1 MTQFLGGILFGA
13 CFMGA
18 GLVVYFNRLHRQKHE
33 PEPWREDAWQQPIV
47 TTKIVNRHRSI
58 EL

>member
-1 MTQFLGGILFGA
+1 MNAFFGGILFGA
-13 CFMGA
+13 LFMGA
-18 GLVVYFNRLHRQKHE
+18 GLIVYFNRLHRPKRE